1 MRTALAGGAET
12 IVKESMSEE
21 QNSQSFDPD
30 KLQENINSLLGKS
43 SFIAPITENAGN
55 LVNCPDNQLTCPLKP
70 GIPNFGK
77 VFFAVVGWIITA
89 LAIYMG
95 APFWFD
101 ILGKLVNVRSTG
113 KKS

>member
-1 MRTALAGGAET
+1 
-12 IVKESMSEE
+12 
-21 QNSQSFDPD
+21 
-30 KLQENINSLLGKS
+30 
-43 SFIAPITENAGN
+43 
-55 LVNCPDNQLTCPLKP
+55 LVNCPNNQLTCPLQP

-77 VFFAVVGWIITA
+77 VFSAVVGWIITA

-95 APFWFD
+95 APFWFE